1 MDLFPRSDIFMFFA
15 QWVLCP
21 CVLKTLIYKGFQRTQ
36 SFFFVINA
44 TVSTWLELIELM
56 SEGDF
61 WHHLY
66 VGTYQWVFGCFPRNR
81 RSREHINR
89 YRAGFFAKARVEIK
103 IIICQPFCMFKLYA
117 SNSFFTSIH
126 NLCDELPL
134 GKYPINS
141 FTKIVTN

>member
-1 MDLFPRSDIFMFFA
+1 MFPYTRFPPLSSRQVECKREKPVISRTTTLDIN
-15 QWVLCP
+15 
-21 CVLKTLIYKGFQRTQ
+21 T
-36 SFFFVINA
+36 

-117 SNSFFTSIH
+117 SNSFLLQYTI
-126 NLCDELPL
+126 
-134 GKYPINS
+134 Y
-141 FTKIVTN
+141 VTNYL

>member
-1 MDLFPRSDIFMFFA
+1 MVFY
-15 QWVLCP
+15 LCLLRAKSSTGQK
-21 CVLKTLIYKGFQRTQ
+21 CNADKSAKIKDFYQ
-36 SFFFVINA
+36 SALCIRA
-44 TVSTWLELIELM
+44 IVSTWLELIELM